1 MGRRVQ
7 RGKGYWAKAN
17 KICYQN
23 PSRLLSCYPAPNGT
37 SSHIPKKRRAAVTP
51 KRVTPKSATH
61 WTAPRSATP
70 KKRGPITRSRGKI
83 AKALKQAVAAAASPF
98 NTHPGALT
106 PPQTPKSPYTKRSPK
121 KKARVKGIRF
131 A

>member
-23 PSRLLSCYPAPNGT
+23 PSRLLSCYPAPNGVG
-37 SSHIPKKRRAAVTP
+37 SYIPKKSRPALTP
-51 KRVTPKSATH
+51 KRT

-98 NTHPGALT
+98 NTQPGALT
-106 PPQTPKSPYTKRSPK
+106 PPQTPKSPYPKGGAK
-121 KKARVKGIRF
+121 KKKGIRF